1 MLFSK
6 TKYRDIHHHLIA
18 ECKKGNQKAQ
28 LEIYKLYYKA
38 MYNSALRILKNQ
50 VDAEDVMQDS
60 FLDAFTRMELYREE
74 GSFGAWLKKI
84 VINNAL
90 DLIRKQKPTNEIDES
105 LLLLTDEQ
113 EEDCIENECRLEEI
127 KEAMKMIKNEYRI
140 ILSLYLFEGYDHEE
154 IASIQNISYGLSRTR
169 YSRAKQSLLKAI
181 QNLQKE
187 REMRWA

>member
-105 LLLLTDEQ
+105 LLLLTDEE
-113 EEDCIENECRLEEI
+113 EEDCVENECRIEEI